1 MITKRFVTAALLD
14 LCLQIRSLCQGRQ
27 DTQHAFGARLCE
39 ASVWTTVEEDHH
51 GLEMQRGGTQWRRQ
65 VILAFYRCGS
75 SLRPWKAPQDDQGTK
90 STGLGPESPFL
101 TISINSS
108 LQQPNTIAASSIN
121 MTISKLHWKTF
132 GRRVLAKSS
141 SRKQPFYNP
150 LKTLKPMASRT
161 NVWPPVD

>member
-27 DTQHAFGARLCE
+27 DPQHAFGARLCE

-108 LQQPNTIAASSIN
+108 LQQPNTIAASFNKYDHI
-121 MTISKLHWKTF
+121 
-132 GRRVLAKSS
+132 
-141 SRKQPFYNP
+141 QNP
-150 LKTLKPMASRT
+150 LENFREKSLSKKQQQKTALL
-161 NVWPPVD
+161 